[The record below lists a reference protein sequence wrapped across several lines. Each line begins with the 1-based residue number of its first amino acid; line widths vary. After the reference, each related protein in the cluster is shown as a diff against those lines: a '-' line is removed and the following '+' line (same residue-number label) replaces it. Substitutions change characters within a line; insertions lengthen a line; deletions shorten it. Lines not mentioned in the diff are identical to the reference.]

1 VRWFDWWIRPE
12 TLNLIPEQ
20 AHGAWMRV
28 KTPEKGEEGDDSRVV
43 NFFLRN
49 K

>member
-1 VRWFDWWIRPE
+1 
-12 TLNLIPEQ
+12 LIPEQ
-20 AHGAWMRV
+20 ALGAWMRV

-49 K
+49 KEDLFFRLNLN